1 MALEVE
7 MVGPRAVA
15 AVEHIVEAGRLGALL
30 EALQQVP
37 DDRGAARAVWDRV
50 ATSDVVRRLV
60 RADPPDFTVL
70 DRLIPHVG
78 YAAAEPLL
86 DALAVAQSRG
96 ARRGL
101 LAQLVRLGAGIGPL
115 VVRRLEDDRWYVI
128 RNLLALLED
137 LAVLP
142 EGFSPARFALHA
154 DARVRRQA
162 VKLQLKLP
170 DERDVALVTAL
181 KDQDPRTV
189 RLALGLIVALHSCP
203 AAAVSLLV
211 SRASDRVIAADLR
224 VLAIRALGASSAV
237 GPTRSEEHTSELQS
251 LAYLVCRLLLEKK

>member
-1 MALEVE
+1 MCVYFLFFFFFQAEDGIRDYKVTGVQTCALPIFVHL
-7 MVGPRAVA
+7 GP
-15 AVEHIVEAGRLGALL
+15 
-30 EALQQVP
+30 
-37 DDRGAARAVWDRV
+37 
-50 ATSDVVRRLV
+50 
-60 RADPPDFTVL
+60 
-70 DRLIPHVG
+70 
-78 YAAAEPLL
+78 
-86 DALAVAQSRG
+86 
-96 ARRGL
+96 
-101 LAQLVRLGAGIGPL
+101 GIAPL
-115 VVRRLEDDRWYVI
+115 VVRRLDDDRWYVI

-154 DARVRRQA
+154 DARVRRHA

-224 VLAIRALGASSAV
+224 VLAIRALGATTAPAALEALLRLTTAGRTLFGKERLPPKSPELLVALAALVTGWAHDPRTRAV
-237 GPTRSEEHTSELQS
+237 LARAAQSTDREIRAAAARPVPPLSPTDR
-251 LAYLVCRLLLEKK
+251 R

>member
-1 MALEVE
+1 V
-7 MVGPRAVA
+7 AV
-15 AVEHIVEAGRLGALL
+15 LCLL
-30 EALQQVP
+30 LRHVASAPGVP
-37 DDRGAARAVWDRV
+37 
-50 ATSDVVRRLV
+50 LV
-60 RADPPDFTVL
+60 
-70 DRLIPHVG
+70 
-78 YAAAEPLL
+78 
-86 DALAVAQSRG
+86 DALARARSRG

-101 LAQLVRLGAGIGPL
+101 LVHLVRLGAGIGPL
-115 VVRRLEDDRWYVI
+115 VVLRLDADRWYVI

-203 AAAVSLLV
+203 AA
-211 SRASDRVIAADLR
+211 
-224 VLAIRALGASSAV
+224 
-237 GPTRSEEHTSELQS
+237 
-251 LAYLVCRLLLEKK
+251 